1 MFQINVFW
9 EFFLLLVIIN
19 EKKSLPTYLD
29 DLGIYDYSGLKSTGL
44 NKVFQV
50 EFFLKLINVG
60 LHVYSVHYGVR

>member
-19 EKKSLPTYLD
+19 EKKSLPTYFID
-29 DLGIYDYSGLKSTGL
+29 DLFGHIRLFRTGL
-44 NKVFQV
+44 NKVLQV

-60 LHVYSVHYGVR
+60 LVWSTLNIF